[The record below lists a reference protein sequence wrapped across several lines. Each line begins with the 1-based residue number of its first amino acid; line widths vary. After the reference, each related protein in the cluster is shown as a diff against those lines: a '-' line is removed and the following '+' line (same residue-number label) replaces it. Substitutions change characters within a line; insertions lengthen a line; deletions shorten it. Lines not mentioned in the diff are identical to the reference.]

1 MRNRNYLRS
10 TLALSGV
17 LTLALAQPRTE
28 PGEVRLSSIAY
39 RPPSQHTL
47 KVDTRLVEIGVVVR
61 DARGHSVA
69 GFTKD
74 DFEVTDESRKRDITA
89 FSVESSVP
97 VAPFGAAPSAEPAAG
112 RPAEVAH
119 DPVSPRYVALVF
131 DDVGMQ
137 VNELALAQTAA
148 RRFLKDGLRAGD
160 HIGLF
165 TMSGTQNLG
174 FTTDIPTLSGALGK
188 LHLSGRTPDAG
199 GCSAITPYEA
209 YLIANRIDLN
219 TFNVKIAETARCQGL
234 HVPPVVTRW
243 TDILPAPAPSVM
255 GLANAIW
262 QQVLQSSRASLFT
275 IDHVVDALARMPA
288 GRSILLASSGFLSGT
303 LEQEMDAI
311 IRHALHAG
319 VVINSL
325 DAKGLYTG
333 AFSAE
338 KGAGGHFDDRSIANM
353 QLIASASKEAP
364 NDALASLAY
373 NTGGLWFHNSNDLD
387 AGFHELG
394 MRPEVSYLLG
404 FSPGDQLNG
413 KYHKLRVRLKT
424 PGHNIV
430 QARLGYMAVDAPK
443 PEAQAVR
450 RIDTLAAADTV
461 MDEVPGALTTQPA
474 QSNPAERGV
483 MAVFHIDI
491 KQLHFAG
498 TDGVR
503 QQKLSLIAMLLDA
516 GGNFVTA
523 KEGVVTLAL
532 KEPTFTAFS
541 PDGMNFILT
550 LPAPPGSYRLR
561 AVMEEGVD
569 GKASART
576 LPVEI
581 R

>member
-1 MRNRNYLRS
+1 M
-10 TLALSGV
+10 
-17 LTLALAQPRTE
+17 
-28 PGEVRLSSIAY
+28 AY
-39 RPPSQHTL
+39 RPPSQHIL

-61 DARGHSVA
+61 DPRGHSVA

-74 DFEVTDESRKRDITA
+74 DFEVTDEGKNRDITA
-89 FSVESSVP
+89 FSVESA
-97 VAPFGAAPSAEPAAG
+97 APLAPSAPPPAGPAAG
-112 RPAEVAH
+112 NPAEMAH
-119 DPVSPRYVALVF
+119 DPVSRRYLALVF
-131 DDVGMQ
+131 DDVSMQ

-148 RRFLKDGLRAGD
+148 WRFLKDGLRAGD

-174 FTTDIPTLSGALGK
+174 FTTDFPTLSDALGK
-188 LHLSGRTPDAG
+188 LHLSGRTPDAS
-199 GCSAITPYEA
+199 GCSTMTPHEA
-209 YLIANRIDLN
+209 YLIANRIDLS
-219 TFNVKIAETARCQGL
+219 TLNVKVAETARCLGL
-234 HVPPVVTRW
+234 HVPPDVIRW
-243 TDILPAPAPSVM
+243 TDVLPEPAPGVM

-262 QQVLQSSRASLFT
+262 QQVLQSSRAALFT
-275 IDHVVDALARMPA
+275 IDRVVDALAQMPA

-338 KGAGGHFDDRSIANM
+338 KGGGGHFDERSVANM
-353 QLIASASKEAP
+353 QLISSASKEAP

-394 MRPEVSYLLG
+394 MRPEVSYLVG
-404 FSPGDQLNG
+404 FSPGEKSNG
-413 KYHKLRVRLKT
+413 KYHRLRVRLKA
-424 PGHNIV
+424 PGHNTV
-430 QARLGYMAVDAPK
+430 QARLGYMAVEPAP
-443 PEAQAVR
+443 PAAQRER
-450 RIDTLAAADTV
+450 RLDTLAAADTV
-461 MDEVPGALTTQPA
+461 VDEVPGALTTQPA
-474 QSNPAERGV
+474 LSNPAERGV
-483 MAVFHIDI
+483 MAVFHVDI

-503 QQKLSLIAMLLDA
+503 QQKLSLIAILLDTN
-516 GGNFVTA
+516 GNFVTA
-523 KEGVVTLAL
+523 KEGVVMLAL
-532 KEPTFTAFS
+532 KEPAFNGYS
-541 PDGMNFILT
+541 PDGMNFMLT